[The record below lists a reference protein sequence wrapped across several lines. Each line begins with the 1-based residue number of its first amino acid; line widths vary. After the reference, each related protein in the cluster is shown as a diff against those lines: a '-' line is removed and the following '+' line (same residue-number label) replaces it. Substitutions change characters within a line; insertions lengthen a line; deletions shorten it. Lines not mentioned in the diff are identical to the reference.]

1 MNKTQMKKTILITLM
16 LLAIAPLS
24 IQENVFAHG
33 GEDHGDEKKQTSSN
47 SFTDEVEVLKETQF
61 LFDIQTT
68 PSVYTDYYNR
78 LKLYG
83 KIMPSV
89 NGAAQIIAPQN
100 GFIVSLSVGIGES
113 VIKGQVIA
121 VIEQNL
127 NASEQIQIS
136 TEKSNTDAEYE
147 TSQKEYERLKS
158 IEDVVSK
165 KDFQQAKIRYNT
177 ATINKKMYDNLTSN
191 NSKFITIK
199 SPIDGLVDNFNLAI
213 GQQVKQGDNL
223 FNVFDIGKLKVEV
236 QVYGR
241 DMEKITKDVTFFV
254 EGVQQNNKQ
263 KNARL
268 LAFSNVVNPVN
279 QSSQVILE
287 IDNSEGLFKPG
298 QFVNVGVMAQSENK
312 KLVVPT
318 SAIAE
323 INGKSVVFIHHD
335 PEVFK
340 VMYVQLGE
348 SSSETTVILKG
359 LEGNERI
366 VTSGTYQIKA
376 VYMNQ

>member
-1 MNKTQMKKTILITLM
+1 MKKKIIIVFTL
-16 LLAIAPLS
+16 LVVISIPLS
-24 IQENVFAHG
+24 NNHQAFAHG
-33 GEDHGDEKKQTSSN
+33 GEDHGDEKKQTSS
-47 SFTDEVEVLKETQF
+47 SSLTDEVEVLKETQF

-68 PSVYTDYYNR
+68 PSVYSDYYNR
-78 LKLYG
+78 IKLYG

-100 GFIVSLSVGIGES
+100 GFIVSLNVGIGES
-113 VIKGQVIA
+113 VEKGQVIA

-127 NASEQIQIS
+127 DVSEQIQIS
-136 TEKSNTDAEYE
+136 TEKSNADAKYE
-147 TSQKEYERLKS
+147 AAKKEYERLKS
-158 IEDVVSK
+158 IEDIVSK
-165 KDFQQAKIRYNT
+165 KDLQKAQIKYNT
-177 ATINKKMYDNLTSN
+177 ATTNKKMFDNLTVG
-191 NSKFITIK
+191 NSKLITLK

-213 GQQVKQGDNL
+213 GQQVKQGDNI
-223 FNVFDIGKLKVEV
+223 FNVFDIKKLKIEA
-236 QVYGR
+236 QIYDK
-241 DMEKITKDVTFFV
+241 DMSKITKDVKFFV
-254 EGVQQNNKQ
+254 EYAQNHKTE
-263 KNARL
+263 NARL
-268 LAFSNVVNPVN
+268 VAFGNVINPVN

-298 QFVNVGVMAQSENK
+298 QFVNVDVMAQSENK

-348 SSSETTVILKG
+348 SSSETTVILNG
-359 LEGNERI
+359 LEENERV
-366 VTSGTYQIKA
+366 VTSGTYQIKS

>member
-1 MNKTQMKKTILITLM
+1 MKKKIIIVFTLLISVTI
-16 LLAIAPLS
+16 PLS
-24 IQENVFAHG
+24 NNYQAFAHG
-33 GEDHGDEKKQTSSN
+33 GEDHGDEKKQTSGS
-47 SFTDEVEVLKETQF
+47 SITDEVEVLKETQF

-68 PSVYTDYYNR
+68 PSAYTDYYNR
-78 LKLYG
+78 LKLFG

-100 GFIVSLSVGIGES
+100 GFIVSLNVGIGERVS
-113 VIKGQVIA
+113 KGQVIA

-127 NASEQIQIS
+127 DVSEQIQIS
-136 TEKSNTDAEYE
+136 TEKSDADAKYE
-147 TSQKEYERLKS
+147 AAKKEYERLKS
-158 IEDVVSK
+158 IEDIVSK
-165 KDFQQAKIRYNT
+165 KDLQKAQIKYNT
-177 ATINKKMYDNLTSN
+177 ATTNKKMFDNLTVG
-191 NSKFITIK
+191 NSKLITLK

-213 GQQVKQGDNL
+213 GQQVKQGDNI
-223 FNVFDIGKLKVEV
+223 FNVFDIKKLKIEA
-236 QVYGR
+236 QIY
-241 DMEKITKDVTFFV
+241 DKDLSKITKDVKFFV
-254 EGVQQNNKQ
+254 EYAQQNHKT

-268 LAFSNVVNPVN
+268 VAFGDVVNPIN

-287 IDNSEGLFKPG
+287 MDNSEGLFKPG
-298 QFVNVGVMAQSENK
+298 QFVNVDVMAQSENK

-340 VMYVQLGE
+340 VIYVQLGE

-359 LEGNERI
+359 LEENERV
-366 VTSGTYQIKA
+366 VTSGTYQIKS
-376 VYMNQ
+376 VFMNQ

>member
-1 MNKTQMKKTILITLM
+1 MKKKIIIVFTL
-16 LLAIAPLS
+16 LVVISIPLS
-24 IQENVFAHG
+24 NNHQAFAHG
-33 GEDHGDEKKQTSSN
+33 GEDHGDEKKQTSS
-47 SFTDEVEVLKETQF
+47 SSLTDEVEVLKETQF

-68 PSVYTDYYNR
+68 PSVYSDYYNR
-78 LKLYG
+78 IKLYG

-100 GFIVSLSVGIGES
+100 GFIVSLNVGIGES
-113 VIKGQVIA
+113 VEKGQVIA

-127 NASEQIQIS
+127 DVSEQIQIS
-136 TEKSNTDAEYE
+136 TEKSNADAKYE
-147 TSQKEYERLKS
+147 AAKKEYERLKS
-158 IEDVVSK
+158 IEDIVSK
-165 KDFQQAKIRYNT
+165 KDLQKAQIKYNT
-177 ATINKKMYDNLTSN
+177 ATTNKKMFDNLTVG
-191 NSKFITIK
+191 NSKLITLK

-213 GQQVKQGDNL
+213 GQQVKQGDNI
-223 FNVFDIGKLKVEV
+223 FNVFDIKKLKIEA
-236 QVYGR
+236 QIYDK
-241 DMEKITKDVTFFV
+241 DMNKITKDVKFFV
-254 EGVQQNNKQ
+254 EYAQQNHKTE
-263 KNARL
+263 NARL
-268 LAFSNVVNPVN
+268 VAFGNVVNPVN

-287 IDNSEGLFKPG
+287 IDNYEGLFKPG
-298 QFVNVGVMAQSENK
+298 QFVNVDVMAQSENK

-323 INGKSVVFIHHD
+323 INGKPVVFIHRD

-359 LEGNERI
+359 LEENERV
-366 VTSGTYQIKA
+366 VTSGTYQIKS